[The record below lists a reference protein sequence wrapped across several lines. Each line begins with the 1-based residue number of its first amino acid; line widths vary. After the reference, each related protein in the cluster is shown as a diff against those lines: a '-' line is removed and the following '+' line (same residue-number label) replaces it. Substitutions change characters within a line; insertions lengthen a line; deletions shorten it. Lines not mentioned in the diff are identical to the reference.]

1 MAKKILVV
9 DDEPDIREI
18 LREFFQEFGY
28 EVATAGNGD
37 EALEILGRE
46 SIPVMFLDLNLPGM
60 NGLELCRRIRPR
72 HPKARIYA
80 LTGYHRQFTPASARE
95 AGFTSFFTKPVDLRV
110 LRRAANGAAE
120 GEARAHTSIA
130 NASSGQPP
138 R

>member
-18 LREFFQEFGY
+18 LREFFQEYGY
-28 EVATAGNGD
+28 EVTTAGNGD

-60 NGLELCRRIRPR
+60 NGLELCRRIRPQ

-80 LTGYHRQFTPASARE
+80 LTGYHRQFTPTSARE
-95 AGFTSFFTKPVDLRV
+95 AGFTNYFTKPVDLRV
-110 LRRAANGAAE
+110 LRRAANGAV
-120 GEARAHTSIA
+120 EAVNGA
-130 NASSGQPP
+130 NPAGGGPGPSP